1 MDRGVVVGGGG
12 CRFSGRRPS
21 GAPAARPPP
30 PRRRLHPLTR
40 SCTLHLP
47 GLSRHPEVIKHPTS
61 AWAEA
66 DGLRTGHFL
75 SGQSVS
81 PRDQ

>member
-21 GAPAARPPP
+21 GVPAARPP

-47 GLSRHPEVIKHPTS
+47 GFSRHPEVIKHPTS

>member
-1 MDRGVVVGGGG
+1 MEGVGFPAVGPRVHQPSPAVG
-12 CRFSGRRPS
+12 CT
-21 GAPAARPPP
+21 
-30 PRRRLHPLTR
+30 LTR

-47 GLSRHPEVIKHPTS
+47 GLSCHPEVIKHPTS